1 MPRSSAEMHRGL
13 IHDIKEVEVVKQQE
27 QESDKK
33 DDEEGEEVKGAVEE
47 VRTNAQ
53 CMHG

>member
-1 MPRSSAEMHRGL
+1 MHRGL

-27 QESDKK
+27 QQGDEK
-33 DDEEGEEVKGAVEE
+33 DEEGEEVKGAVKE